1 MDAVISI
8 LAVIAAIVGIIGSV
22 VPGIPGPIVGWLGV
36 LGAYFCGGNLFHRDM
51 PLWLLLLSAALAIV
65 VTIVDLAIPAKMTK
79 ATGGSKWASRGTWIG
94 LIGGII
100 FTPIGMILGAFLGA
114 FFCEII
120 FAKKRSDEALNAAIG
135 SFLGFITGTG
145 LKLVFTFT
153 LAWIVVMYL

>member
-1 MDAVISI
+1 MDILVVFAIIAAVIG
-8 LAVIAAIVGIIGSV
+8 LIGSI

-36 LGAYFCGGNLFHRDM
+36 LGAYIYGGEWFYREM
-51 PLWLLLLSAALAIV
+51 PLWLLLLTAVLTVIV
-65 VTIVDLAIPAKMTK
+65 TVTDLIIPAKMTK

-100 FTPIGMILGAFLGA
+100 FTPVGMILGAFLGA
-114 FFCEII
+114 FFCEIT

-145 LKLVFTFT
+145 LKLVFTFALT
-153 LAWIVVMYL
+153 WIVVMYL

>member
-1 MDAVISI
+1 
-8 LAVIAAIVGIIGSV
+8 
-22 VPGIPGPIVGWLGV
+22 
-36 LGAYFCGGNLFHRDM
+36 
-51 PLWLLLLSAALAIV
+51 
-65 VTIVDLAIPAKMTK
+65 
-79 ATGGSKWASRGTWIG
+79 G
-94 LIGGII
+94 LIAGII
-100 FTPIGMILGAFLGA
+100 FTPVGMILGAFLGA